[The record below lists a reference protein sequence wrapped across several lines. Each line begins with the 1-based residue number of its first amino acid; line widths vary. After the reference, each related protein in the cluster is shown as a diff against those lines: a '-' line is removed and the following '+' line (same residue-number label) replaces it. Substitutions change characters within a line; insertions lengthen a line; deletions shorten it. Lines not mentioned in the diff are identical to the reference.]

1 MEHCRQTRCDCA
13 HHLIHSLAD
22 RAHVEFGQL
31 LIGIGA
37 VAAHHQIGDNRG
49 VRRLNCKDVIAVNAD
64 GVTNFDDEIRQRVML
79 LNNIHRRNGDI
90 GRRDIDLVTK
100 QS

>member
-1 MEHCRQTRCDCA
+1 M
-13 HHLIHSLAD
+13 
-22 RAHVEFGQL
+22 

-49 VRRLNCKDVIAVNAD
+49 VRRLNCEDIVAVNAD
-64 GVTNFDDEIRQRVML
+64 CIGDFDDEIGQRVML
-79 LNNIHRRNGDI
+79 LNNIHRRNGNI
-90 GRRDIDLVTK
+90 GRRDIDLVTE